1 MVQSPSLPAEPKT
14 LETSSAHSPSHGI
27 VYGAIFG
34 TLIIGVVLIF
44 IVVSVMCYR
53 HYSRK
58 DIPPPLA
65 RYQAGSG
72 EMKLVYNSK
81 YFTPNTIP
89 RRIAEIMEGFP
100 RFDKAKIK
108 YLRQLGQGN
117 FGVVFQ
123 GKAAGLVD
131 GEDETLVAV
140 KTLKEEASPEGLE
153 NFVREAKLMFSF
165 DHPNIIKIHAVCMAD
180 LPYYMIFEF
189 MEKGDLTQFL
199 RSSASSIQRR
209 YMNPFGLRSRTESQ
223 MSNDPPELDTLQL
236 TDICKQVAAGMEY
249 LAEMKHV
256 HRDLACRNCL
266 VHSRKNGIVVKIGDF
281 GMSHNL
287 YTRDYYRVN
296 GQAILPVRWMSPE
309 AVVYGKFS
317 SAGDVW
323 SFGIVMWEVFSFA
336 MQPYYG
342 TSNEEVAESIR
353 KGRVLQ
359 KPLDC
364 PNKMYDIM
372 KECWNMNP
380 KNRPTFKELHQILLE
395 CRSSTS
401 SASDRF
407 PSLDS
412 INTLDSDAFLEEN
425 SVDGLSIDMENI
437 N

>member
-1 MVQSPSLPAEPKT
+1 
-14 LETSSAHSPSHGI
+14 
-27 VYGAIFG
+27 
-34 TLIIGVVLIF
+34 
-44 IVVSVMCYR
+44 
-53 HYSRK
+53 
-58 DIPPPLA
+58 
-65 RYQAGSG
+65 
-72 EMKLVYNSK
+72 MKLEYNPK
-81 YFTPNTIP
+81 YFTPNCIP
-89 RRIAEIMEGFP
+89 PHIAEVMDSFP
-100 RFDKAKIK
+100 RFDKSKIK

-123 GKAAGLVD
+123 GKADGLVD
-131 GEDETLVAV
+131 GENETVVAV

-153 NFVREAKLMFSF
+153 NFVHEAKLMFSF
-165 DHPNIIKIHAVCMAD
+165 DHPNIIKIYAVCMGD
-180 LPYYMIFEF
+180 LPYYMIFEY

-223 MSNDPPELDTLQL
+223 LSDDPPELDALQL
-236 TDICKQVAAGMEY
+236 TDICRQVAAGMEY
-249 LAEMKHV
+249 LAEKKHV

-266 VHSRKNGIVVKIGDF
+266 VRAGKNGLMVKIGDF

-287 YTRDYYRVN
+287 YSRDYYKVN

-323 SFGIVMWEVFSFA
+323 SFGIVMWEVFTFA

-353 KGRVLQ
+353 KGKVLQ

-380 KNRPTFKELHQILLE
+380 RLRPTFAELHQILIE

-401 SASDRF
+401 SASDRY

-412 INTLDSDAFLEEN
+412 IDTLDSDAFLEEN
-425 SVDGLSIDMENI
+425 SVDGISIDMEK
-437 N
+437 